1 MSAFGNNT
9 VQTVTANGTIATPN
23 VIVPCNRGFVRYRD
37 GIFTLSSWV
46 PNDDGY
52 SVCPC
57 CSNNSAL
64 YDVHVKANIAVAAGG
79 TAEEISIAL
88 ALNGTVMPL
97 SRMRVTPA
105 AVEEYFNVSVDMPV
119 EVWEGC
125 CQSVSIINTSTQ
137 DILVD
142 SPLISFSRPDLVVT
156 Y

>member
-1 MSAFGNNT
+1 MAAFGNNT
-9 VQTVTANGTIATPN
+9 VQTVAANGTIVTPN

-46 PNDDGY
+46 PNDGY
-52 SVCPC
+52 SCGCPC
-57 CSNNSAL
+57 CSNDSAL
-64 YDVHVKANIAVAAGG
+64 YNVDVKANIAIPTGG
-79 TAEEISIAL
+79 TVEEISIAL

-97 SRMRVTPA
+97 SIMRVTPA

-125 CQSVSIINTSTQ
+125 CQSVSIVNTSTQ

-142 SPLISFSRPDLVVT
+142 TPVVSFSRPDLVVT